1 MDSIVDL
8 VVILIVAG
16 VCGALAQIV
25 FGFRRTNFLIAVVV
39 GVAGAYLGTYLAQ
52 RLGLPSLLP
61 FSLGGRQIEVVWTF
75 LGAALLMFVLSL
87 IDSARSRGPRR
98 VRRR

>member
-16 VCGALAQIV
+16 VVGALAQIA

-52 RLGLPSLLP
+52 RLGLPTLLP
-61 FSLGGRQIEVVWTF
+61 FSLGGRQIEIVWTF

-87 IDSARSRGPRR
+87 IDGARSRGPRR

>member
-1 MDSIVDL
+1 MDSLVDL

-25 FGFRRTNFLIAVVV
+25 FGFRRTNFLIAMAV

-52 RLGLPSLLP
+52 RLGLPAILP
-61 FSLGGRQIEVVWTF
+61 FSIGGRQIEVVWTF
-75 LGAALLMFVLSL
+75 GGAALLMFVLSL